1 MAPRLQQQ
9 SSRKSSGVSDVLIS
23 VEKLGKKKKQFRDSM
38 AAFSFLRQVF
48 PKLGV
53 NYPPMGHLT
62 HLWGS
67 RLEHGLNFVTI
78 ELKVKK

>member
-1 MAPRLQQQ
+1 
-9 SSRKSSGVSDVLIS
+9 
-23 VEKLGKKKKQFRDSM
+23 M

-62 HLWGS
+62 HLWGN

-78 ELKVKK
+78 ELKVKQ